1 MRITIQ
7 TAIFTLKNK
16 NMCAVWHTKR
26 RLNLNFPISFSN
38 QLTFAA
44 AETESQFPPAKVNL
58 PSPIRDRISLGVSF
72 GPFANGVCLQKCQF
86 IYMPIFQILQSQMVV
101 MATNGQSNREG
112 CPNIRVQCPQF
123 ELLLQHIFITSSRI
137 FSDKDL
143 KWLHFGVNVLR
154 KYRYKVFGFH
164 HSDVVYTKMLIL
176 KKKNK
181 L

>member
-86 IYMPIFQILQSQMVV
+86 IYMPIFQILVTDGSHGHQRAKQSRRMSKHKGSMSSVW
-101 MATNGQSNREG
+101 AAPST
-112 CPNIRVQCPQF
+112 
-123 ELLLQHIFITSSRI
+123 HI
-137 FSDKDL
+137 
-143 KWLHFGVNVLR
+143 
-154 KYRYKVFGFH
+154 YY
-164 HSDVVYTKMLIL
+164 IL
-176 KKKNK
+176 
-181 L
+181 